1 MKLQLSDL
9 SNDVLGLI
17 LDAIGRQTDVSLSF
31 VLSLRR
37 VSQLWLSV
45 MKNNFTEVGTRTT
58 KLRIRTQADLDKLG
72 GILGQCSFPWASKET
87 WCLNS
92 PSVKTLH
99 TLDLVGCSRLRSVDA
114 LAAAP
119 ALHTLDLSG
128 CTGLSSVDALAT
140 APALHT
146 LNLYGC
152 TGLANVDA
160 LATAPALHTLDLV
173 GCSRLRSVDALAAAP
188 ALHTLDL
195 SGCTGLA
202 NVDGLATAPALHT
215 LDLGDCTGLSSVD
228 DFVTLAVKLEHFIRP

>member
-128 CTGLSSVDALAT
+128 CTGL
-140 APALHT
+140 
-146 LNLYGC
+146 
-152 TGLANVDA
+152 ANVDG
-160 LATAPALHTLDLV
+160 LATAPALHTLDLG
-173 GCSRLRSVDALAAAP
+173 GCTGLANVDGLATAP

-195 SGCTGLA
+195 QDCTGLA